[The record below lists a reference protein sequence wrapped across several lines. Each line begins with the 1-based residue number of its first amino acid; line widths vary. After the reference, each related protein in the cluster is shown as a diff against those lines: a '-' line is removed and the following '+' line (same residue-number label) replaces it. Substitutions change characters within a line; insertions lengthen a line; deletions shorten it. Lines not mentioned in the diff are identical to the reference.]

1 MSQECFYDS
10 TFVMKKGFP
19 KVTKLGAVSPY
30 GECSPFVFNGRA
42 YRMELV
48 DTSHGLDPSHPNHS
62 IIRDRETGEIVSRP
76 NSGRRYGRVSSPATP
91 TWTCATGTERR

>member
-1 MSQECFYDS
+1 MPQEIFHDR

-30 GECSPFVFNGRA
+30 GECSPFVFNGRV

-62 IIRDRETGEIVSRP
+62 IIRDRETGGIVHK
-76 NSGRRYGRVSSPATP
+76 SSLFTNQQ
-91 TWTCATGTERR
+91 

>member
-1 MSQECFYDS
+1 MPQEIFHDR

-19 KVTKLGAVSPY
+19 KVAKLGAVSPY

-48 DTSHGLDPSHPNHS
+48 DPSKGLDTSHPKHT

-76 NSGRRYGRVSSPATP
+76 NSGRRYVRASSPTIP
-91 TWTCATGTERR
+91 TWTCTTGTERR

>member
-30 GECSPFVFNGRA
+30 GECSPFVFNGRV
-42 YRMELV
+42 YRMESV
-48 DTSHGLDPSHPNHS
+48 WHADRNQPKHT